1 MSGQY
6 DAMIVILLVLIF
18 IKLYF
23 PNVVSTFNAVRQLR
37 PYSYDVQGTGNEPG
51 DFFKL
56 PVDLKC
62 TPGPSKDASYYSTE
76 APGGICGDGMFVNQ
90 QMKNYKIM

>member
-1 MSGQY
+1 MAGQY
-6 DAMIVILLVLIF
+6 DVIILILLALIF
-18 IKLYF
+18 VKLFF
-23 PNVVSTFNAVRQLR
+23 PRVISGFSGLQLR
-37 PYSYDVQGTGNEPG
+37 PYSYDVQGGTGKEPG

-62 TPGPSKDASYYSTE
+62 TPGPSGDADYYTTE
-76 APGGICGDGMFVNQ
+76 TTGGICGGGKFVNE